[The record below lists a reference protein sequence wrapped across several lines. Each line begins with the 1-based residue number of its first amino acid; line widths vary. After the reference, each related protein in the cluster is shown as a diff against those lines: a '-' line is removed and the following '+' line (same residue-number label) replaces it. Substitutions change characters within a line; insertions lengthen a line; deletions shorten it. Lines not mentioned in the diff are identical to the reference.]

1 MTSPRSESEPQPAPT
16 NNWAGDLARLW
27 VLMAT
32 AFLDMVG
39 ALIIIPLLP
48 FYADNLGASKIE
60 VGILISSFSAAQL
73 LSAPLWGRFSDRY
86 GRKPTLL
93 IGLGA
98 SVVAYV
104 VFAFAQSYWLLLLSR
119 IVQGGGGGTVGVI
132 QAYVADA
139 VEPRKRSR
147 ALGWLSASTNV
158 GVVLGPVI
166 GSFAA
171 RFGIQAPGLFAA
183 ALALVSLFFA
193 NHFLRESHGAESR
206 KKAKSAKSPMQTAL
220 RVLKFPGDPAS
231 RLIWIYAV
239 AIGSFYGVNFVLV
252 FFLQQ
257 QFGVSEVTIGYFF
270 AYIGGLSVVIRIF
283 LLGWVVDKLGEP
295 RTVRLGAVF
304 LALGLA
310 LTPFTTNLVQL
321 ALTVA
326 CIPLGTAFSFP
337 AVTALLSQVIGDH
350 ERGVYMGV
358 QQTYGGILRVLY
370 PLYAGWAFDFFSG
383 AKVPFLTSAA
393 LVLSTLLLGRKM
405 ESYQRGERG

>member
-1 MTSPRSESEPQPAPT
+1 
-16 NNWAGDLARLW
+16 
-27 VLMAT
+27 
-32 AFLDMVG
+32 MVG
-39 ALIIIPLLP
+39 ALRDIPLLP
-48 FYADNLGASKIE
+48 FYADNLGASKIA
-60 VGILISSFSAAQL
+60 VGVLVSSFSAAQL
-73 LSAPLWGRFSDRY
+73 LSAPLWGRVSDRY

-104 VFAFAQSYWLLLLSR
+104 IFAFAESYWLLLASR

-166 GSFAA
+166 GSAAA
-171 RFGIQAPGLFAA
+171 RWGIQAPGLLAA
-183 ALALVSLFFA
+183 ALALVNMFFA
-193 NHFLRESHGAESR
+193 SRFLRESHGDEAR
-206 KKAKSAKSPMQTAL
+206 KKAKSARSPWNTAL
-220 RVLKFPGDPAS
+220 RVLVHAGEPAS

-257 QFGVSEVTIGYFF
+257 QFGVNEATIGFFF
-270 AYIGGLSVVIRIF
+270 AYIGGLSVVIRIG
-283 LLGWVVDKLGEP
+283 LLGWVVDKFGEP

-304 LALGLA
+304 LSLGLA
-310 LTPFTTNLVQL
+310 LTPFTTSLPVL
-321 ALTVA
+321 AITVA

-358 QQTYGGILRVLY
+358 QQTYGGIMRVLY
-370 PLYAGWAFDFFSG
+370 PLYAGWAFDFFQG

-405 ESYQRGERG
+405 ENYQGGGRDAAEYGETQGRTV

>member
-1 MTSPRSESEPQPAPT
+1 VTATLPTSEQPAPPSRGT
-16 NNWAGDLARLW
+16 DLARLW

-39 ALIIIPLLP
+39 ALMIIPLLP
-48 FYADNLGASKIE
+48 FYADSFGASKIL
-60 VGILISSFSAAQL
+60 VGVLVSSFSAAQL
-73 LSAPLWGRFSDRY
+73 LSAPLWGRVSDRY

-104 VFAFAQSYWLLLLSR
+104 IFAFAESYWLLLASR

-158 GVVLGPVI
+158 GVVVGPMLG
-166 GSFAA
+166 SAAA
-171 RFGIQAPGLFAA
+171 RWGMHAPGLLAA
-183 ALALVSLFFA
+183 TLAIISLFFA
-193 NHFLRESHGAESR
+193 ARFLRESHGDEAR
-206 KKAKSAKSPMQTAL
+206 KKAKDARSPWSTAL
-220 RVLKFPGDPAS
+220 RVLAHAGEPAS

-257 QFGVSEVTIGYFF
+257 QFGATESTIGFLF
-270 AYIGGLSVVIRIF
+270 AYIGLLSVAIRVG

-310 LTPFTTNLVQL
+310 LTPFTTSLPML
-321 ALTVA
+321 ALTVG

-358 QQTYGGILRVLY
+358 QQTYGGIMRVLY
-370 PLYAGWAFDFFSG
+370 PLYAGWAFDFFHG
-383 AKVPFLTSAA
+383 AKVPFLTSAV
-393 LVLSTLLLGRKM
+393 LVLSTLLLGRRM
-405 ESYQRGERG
+405 EMYRKP

>member
-1 MTSPRSESEPQPAPT
+1 VTSPQPTSDAQPSPAS
-16 NNWAGDLARLW
+16 NWSGDLSRLW

-48 FYADNLGASKIE
+48 FYADNLGASKVE

-98 SVVAYV
+98 SVVAYI

-139 VEPRKRSR
+139 VEPKKRSR

-171 RFGIQAPGLFAA
+171 HLGIRAPGLFAA
-183 ALALVSLFFA
+183 GLALVSLFFA
-193 NHFLRESHGAESR
+193 HHFLRESHSAESR
-206 KKAKSAKSPMQTAL
+206 KKAKSARTPMQTAL
-220 RVLKFPGDPAS
+220 RVLTLPGEPPS
-231 RLIWIYAV
+231 RLIWIYAI

-270 AYIGGLSVVIRIF
+270 AYIGGLSVIIRVG
-283 LLGWVVDKLGEP
+283 LLGWVVDKIGEP

-310 LTPFTTNLVQL
+310 LTPFTRSLPAL
-321 ALTVA
+321 AVTVA

-358 QQTYGGILRVLY
+358 QQTYGGIMRVLY
-370 PLYAGWAFDFFSG
+370 PLYAGWAFDFFRG
-383 AKVPFLTSAA
+383 ATVPFLTSAT
-393 LVLSTLLLGRKM
+393 LVLSTLLIGRKM
-405 ESYQRGERG
+405 ESYRRA

>member
-1 MTSPRSESEPQPAPT
+1 MTSTLPTERPAPPPRST
-16 NNWAGDLARLW
+16 DLGRLW

-39 ALIIIPLLP
+39 ALMVIPLLP
-48 FYADNLGASKIE
+48 FYADNLGASKIA
-60 VGILISSFSAAQL
+60 VGVLVSSFSAAQL
-73 LSAPLWGRFSDRY
+73 LSAPLWGRVSDRY

-104 VFAFAQSYWLLLLSR
+104 IFAFAESYWLLLASR

-166 GSFAA
+166 GSAAA
-171 RFGIQAPGLFAA
+171 RWGMQAPGLLAA
-183 ALALVSLFFA
+183 ALALVNMFFA
-193 NHFLRESHGAESR
+193 SRFLRESHGDEAR
-206 KKAKSAKSPMQTAL
+206 KKAKRARSPWNTAV
-220 RVLKFPGDPAS
+220 RVLVHAGEPAS

-257 QFGVSEVTIGYFF
+257 QFGVNEATIGFFF
-270 AYIGGLSVVIRIF
+270 AYIGGLSVVIRIG
-283 LLGWVVDKLGEP
+283 LLGWVVDKFGEP

-304 LALGLA
+304 LSLGLA
-310 LTPFTTNLVQL
+310 LTPFTTSLPVL
-321 ALTVA
+321 AITVA

-358 QQTYGGILRVLY
+358 QQTYGGIMRVLY
-370 PLYAGWAFDFFSG
+370 PLYAGWAFDFFQG
-383 AKVPFLTSAA
+383 AKVPFPS
-393 LVLSTLLLGRKM
+393 GIM
-405 ESYQRGERG
+405 EA